1 MKYRV
6 TLFERTC
13 SLHFEGLDVWKR
25 VFEIEAGSME
35 EALFKVLDD
44 MPGRILLDRAVKI
57 DIEESNL
64 VLHEDSQGHTLANWR
79 NVEDE

>member
-6 TLFERTC
+6 TIFERTC
-13 SLHFEGLDVWKR
+13 SMHFDGLDVWKR
-25 VFEIEAGSME
+25 VFEVEAISME

-64 VLHEDSQGHTLANWR
+64 VLHEDSQGHTLANWKD
-79 NVEDE
+79 VEEE

>member
-1 MKYRV
+1 M
-6 TLFERTC
+6 
-13 SLHFEGLDVWKR
+13 HFDGLDVWKR
-25 VFEIEAGSME
+25 VFEVEAISME

-64 VLHEDSQGHTLANWR
+64 VLHEDSQGHTLANWKD
-79 NVEDE
+79 VEEE